1 MADLSI
7 FDLTGKKALV
17 TGGSTGIGRACAIG
31 MAKAGADVAII
42 DIKDETGQETVK
54 SIKAVGRKSSYIR
67 CDVTDP
73 KQVANMVKQVVKEF
87 GRLDIAFNNAGI
99 GGLGNASIDDDAIEV
114 WHKIMN
120 INLHIERLVL
130 DGVNI
135 APGQRH
141 LLQASVETELTRL
154 LSNGG
159 LTPAFIQGLAL
170 PRITVKAIQLP
181 GNNAT
186 QIGQRIA
193 QSVYGGI
200 GDE

>member
-1 MADLSI
+1 
-7 FDLTGKKALV
+7 
-17 TGGSTGIGRACAIG
+17 
-31 MAKAGADVAII
+31 
-42 DIKDETGQETVK
+42 
-54 SIKAVGRKSSYIR
+54 
-67 CDVTDP
+67 
-73 KQVANMVKQVVKEF
+73 
-87 GRLDIAFNNAGI
+87 
-99 GGLGNASIDDDAIEV
+99 
-114 WHKIMN
+114 MN

-141 LLQASVETELTRL
+141 LLQAGVETELTRL
-154 LSNGG
+154 LSKGG

-170 PRITVKAIQLP
+170 PRITVKAIQLT